1 MTATNPLY
9 HLHSLPALASSDPM
23 GDTIAARLGAAGT
36 PEAIARLADDLLRAD
51 ALLEVLG
58 SDASLHGN
66 GFYKIPLVAGP
77 TGKVRLHIWFPGV
90 PCEENI
96 HDHRWPMTSV
106 VVAGR
111 LTSEGFREVEG
122 SSHRRFRHTGTGG
135 GGYRLADEGRTAV
148 ERTQRHTVA
157 AGTLYSMA
165 PGELHRI
172 CRTAAEPM
180 TMTLM
185 VQGAARGGSSR
196 LITDRSEVHDE
207 APGAT
212 LGASGL
218 ASVLRRANHALSSAT
233 SLSEAA

>member
-1 MTATNPLY
+1 MTATDRLQ
-9 HLHSLPALASSDPM
+9 HLAALPALASSDPM
-23 GDTIAARLGAAGT
+23 GDDLARHLGAAGT
-36 PEAIARLADDLLRAD
+36 AAAIVAMAADALRSD
-51 ALLEVLG
+51 ALLETLG
-58 SDASLHGN
+58 SEASLHGN
-66 GFYKIPLVAGP
+66 GFFKIPLISGP
-77 TGKVRLHIWFPGV
+77 AGKVRLHIWFPGV

-111 LTSEGFREVEG
+111 LTSEGFREVDG
-122 SSHRRFRHTGTGG
+122 TTHRRFRHTGTGG

-172 CRTAAEPM
+172 CRTAAEPL

-196 LITDRSEVHDE
+196 LITDRSEVHEE

-218 ASVLRRANHALSSAT
+218 ATVLLRAIEALSPAT
-233 SLSEAA
+233 SHLEAA

>member
-1 MTATNPLY
+1 MTAFSPLP
-9 HLHSLPALASSDPM
+9 HLAALPPLATADPM
-23 GDTIAARLGAAGT
+23 GDQLAVALAAAGS
-36 PEAIARLADDLLRAD
+36 PAAICDLAATILRSE
-51 ALLEVLG
+51 ALLEALG
-58 SDASLHGN
+58 GEASLHGN
-66 GFYKIPLVAGP
+66 GFFKIPLVAAAA
-77 TGKVRLHIWFPGV
+77 GKVRLHIWFPGV

-96 HDHRWPMTSV
+96 HDHRWSMTSV
-106 VVAGR
+106 IVAGR

-122 SSHRRFRHTGTGG
+122 TTHRRFRHTGTGG

-148 ERTQRHTVA
+148 VRTARQTLA

-185 VQGAARGGSSR
+185 VQGAALGGTSR
-196 LITDRSEVHDE
+196 LITERANILDE
-207 APGAT
+207 APGAP
-212 LGASGL
+212 LGAAGL
-218 ASVLRRANHALSSAT
+218 AEVLRRAIEQLSPAT